1 VVGDE
6 AQLYERLATRV
17 ERIVRSQVDA
27 PPEVV
32 EDACHHAWAK
42 LINHSERINRETA
55 LSWLITTAVRQ
66 AWKLE
71 RRDRRE
77 SSLEAAVEERG
88 ELPVPSRLPGPA
100 ERAELH
106 ERLAELGRLSE
117 RQRQMVW
124 LRAVGLSYFEMA
136 AYTGGTVR
144 SVERQ
149 LARATARMRDIHE
162 EREGCKQELAP
173 APLLRGPSSI
183 EPVVRSIDERG
194 LER

>member
-1 VVGDE
+1 MVGDE

-27 PPEVV
+27 PAEVV

-55 LSWLITTAVRQ
+55 LAWLITTAVRQ

-71 RRDRRE
+71 RRERRE
-77 SSLEAAVEERG
+77 ASLEAAAEERG
-88 ELPVPSRLPGPA
+88 ELPLPSYLPGPA

-106 ERLAELGRLSE
+106 ERLEDLGRLSE

-124 LRAVGLSYFEMA
+124 LRAVGLSYVEMA

-149 LARATARMRDIHE
+149 LARATARMREIHE
-162 EREGCKQELAP
+162 ERERCQQERMGLS
-173 APLLRGPSSI
+173 LIRGPSQIDPS
-183 EPVVRSIDERG
+183 VRSIDERG

>member
-6 AQLYERLATRV
+6 AQLYERLANRV

-27 PPEVV
+27 PREVV

-77 SSLEAAVEERG
+77 ASLEAAVEERG
-88 ELPVPSRLPGPA
+88 ELPLPSRLPGPA
-100 ERAELH
+100 DRAEMR
-106 ERLAELGRLSE
+106 ERLAELERLSE

-124 LRAVGLSYFEMA
+124 LRAAGLSYVEMA

-149 LARATARMRDIHE
+149 LGRATARMREIHE
-162 EREGCKQELAP
+162 ERERCHQELAP
-173 APLLRGPSSI
+173 LPLVRGPSRI
-183 EPVVRSIDERG
+183 EPGGRSIDERG